1 MDEGP
6 IFPPNEQRRMEM
18 KALSTIAVALSLSGP
33 AAFAETDP
41 ALERAAPALAAY
53 DAAVVEGD
61 LWKREGLSPRD
72 RSIVSV
78 AALIAAGKTDIQPR
92 EFSRAL
98 DNGVTPAELSGIIT
112 HLAFYAGWNNGVA
125 AARNAA
131 LLYDERGI
139 VAGVLPGPE
148 VELLPLNQETEESRQ
163 SRVQETYG
171 PTSQGVVDF
180 TEDPV
185 FLDLWQRPDLAPRD
199 RSLVTVS
206 SLVANGQSEQVT
218 FHLNRAMDNGLAREE
233 ASEALTQLAF
243 YANWPN
249 VFSAMPVFQEV
260 FASREQ

>member
-1 MDEGP
+1 
-6 IFPPNEQRRMEM
+6 M
-18 KALSTIAVALSLSGP
+18 KALSTIAVALTLSGP
-33 AAFAETDP
+33 AAFAGTEP
-41 ALERAAPALAAY
+41 ALERAAPGLAAY
-53 DAAVVEGD
+53 DANVVEGD
-61 LWKREGLSPRD
+61 LWRREGLSPRD

-78 AALIAAGKTDIQPR
+78 AALIAAGKTELQPR
-92 EFSRAL
+92 EFARAL

-112 HLAFYAGWNNGVA
+112 HLAFYAGWNNGVT

-131 LLYDERGI
+131 VLYDARGI
-139 VAGVLPGPE
+139 AEESLPGAD
-148 VELLPLNQETEESRQ
+148 VELLPLDRDAEDTRQ
-163 SRVQETYG
+163 ARVQETHG
-171 PTSQGVVDF
+171 RTSQGVVDF
-180 TEDPV
+180 TRAPV

-206 SLVANGQSEQVT
+206 ALVANGQSAQVP
-218 FHLNRAMDNGLAREE
+218 FHLDRAMTNGLTRAE